1 MNFKGV
7 IFDMDGTLID
17 SLGFWQI
24 MWREVGKRY
33 MGNEE
38 FYPDEVVDKKV
49 RTTIY
54 TEAMAFFLD
63 YYKLDVDRGEFMEF
77 ALEMIEEFY
86 RTGVSIKPGAVELL
100 EYIRQEGVPTCLA
113 SASEMQHIL
122 IAARG
127 CGLEKYFDYILSCND
142 IGKSKDKPDIYLL
155 AMEKL
160 GLCCDEVCV
169 VEDSYVAMETAK
181 AIGIFTIGVFDK
193 NNYGQDRLRAASD
206 IYLGEGE
213 PLSLLIG
220 KI

>member
-1 MNFKGV
+1 
-7 IFDMDGTLID
+7 MDGTLID
-17 SLGFWQI
+17 SLGFWQF

-33 MGNEE
+33 MGDEN
-38 FYPDEVVDKKV
+38 FYPDEVVDKKA

-54 TEAMAFFLD
+54 TDAMSYFLD
-63 YYKLDVDRGEFMEF
+63 YYKLDVDKEEFMVF
-77 ALEMIEEFY
+77 AIDMIEGFY
-86 RTGVSIKPGAVELL
+86 KTGVTIKPGAIELL
-100 EYIRQEGVPTCLA
+100 EYIRREGVPMCLA
-113 SASEMQHIL
+113 SASEMKHIL
-122 IAARG
+122 IAAKG
-127 CGLEKYFDYILSCND
+127 CGLYGYFDYILSCND

-160 GLCCDEVCV
+160 GLTKGEVCV

-181 AIGIFTIGVFDK
+181 SIGIFTIGVFDK

-213 PLSLLIG
+213 PLSELIG